1 MAIERK
7 NKDIEFM
14 KIAIN
19 EAIKGIGKV
28 NPNPLVGAV
37 VVIEEQIIGKGYHE
51 FYGGPHAEVNAIE
64 NAKNNLIAQGKSNS
78 LEDATIYVTLE
89 PCSHFGKTPP
99 CADLIIKN
107 NIKRCVV
114 GCIDPN
120 PKVSGKGIKL
130 IQDAGI
136 DVQTGILDSQCRE
149 INKIFFKYIKE
160 QIPYIFLKCAITLD
174 GKIATKNGSSKWIT
188 NSKARE
194 KVQYY
199 RDKFMG
205 IMVGK
210 NTVINDNPQLKTALE
225 GGRNPY
231 RIIFDSKLEIPE
243 DYKIISENSDLKTI
257 IITSNENGCDGN
269 SLNVEKKEKYNRLN
283 KEYGIKFITFKG
295 DRFNMKEILVELGKL
310 GIDAIL
316 VEGGE
321 NIISQFFKEELIDA
335 GEIFIAPK
343 ILGDKEGISFI
354 SGFSKEKI
362 SQCIELKN
370 VKYNIYGD
378 NIGVEFDFN
387 RGEGCLLD

>member
-1 MAIERK
+1 MTLGRASNDI
-7 NKDIEFM
+7 NDIEFM
-14 KIAIN
+14 RVALN

-37 VVIEEQIIGKGYHE
+37 VVKDGKVIGKGYHE

-64 NAKNNLIAQGKSNS
+64 NAKNNLISQGESDS

-99 CADLIIKN
+99 CAELIIKN

-114 GCIDPN
+114 SCIDPN
-120 PKVSGKGIKL
+120 PKVSGNGIKL

-136 DVQTGILDSQCRE
+136 DVQIGVLNSECRE

-188 NSKARE
+188 NSKSRE

-225 GGRNPY
+225 CGRNPY
-231 RIIFDSKLEIPE
+231 RIIFDSKLEIPVE
-243 DYKIISENSDLKTI
+243 YKIISQNSDLKTI
-257 IITSNENGCDGN
+257 IITSANNKWDGTQ
-269 SLNVEKKEKYNRLN
+269 LNLEKKEKFIKLSNL
-283 KEYGIKFITFKG
+283 YGIKFITFEG
-295 DRFNMKEILVELGKL
+295 DRFNMKDILAEIGKL
-310 GIDAIL
+310 GIDSIL

-321 NIISQFFKEELIDA
+321 NIISQFFKEQLIDA

-343 ILGDKEGISFI
+343 ILGDKEGIPFI
-354 SGFSKEKI
+354 GGFSTESI
-362 SQCIELKN
+362 NNCIELKN
-370 VKYNIYGD
+370 VKYNIYDD
-378 NIGVEFDFN
+378 NIGVEFDFEK
-387 RGEGCLLD
+387 R

>member
-14 KIAIN
+14 KVAIN
-19 EAIKGIGKV
+19 EAMKGVGKV

-89 PCSHFGKTPP
+89 PCSHFDKTPP

-120 PKVSGKGIKL
+120 PKVSGNGIKM

-136 DVQTGILDSQCRE
+136 DVQTGVLDSQCRE

-225 GGRNPY
+225 CGRNPY

-243 DYKIISENSDLKTI
+243 DYKIISENSDFKTI
-257 IITSNENGCDGN
+257 IITSNENKWDGN
-269 SLNVEKKEKYNRLN
+269 SLNLEKKEKYNRLN
-283 KEYGIKFITFKG
+283 IEYGIKFITFKG

-354 SGFSKEKI
+354 GGFSKEKI